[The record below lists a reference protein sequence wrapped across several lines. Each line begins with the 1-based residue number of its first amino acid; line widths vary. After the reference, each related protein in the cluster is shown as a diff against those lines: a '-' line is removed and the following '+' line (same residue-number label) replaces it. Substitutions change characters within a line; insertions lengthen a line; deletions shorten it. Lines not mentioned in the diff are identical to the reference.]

1 MLETGLGEGL
11 TRLPEVGEVLA
22 APRRFY
28 NRTKFIRLVN
38 CFYYLAYLTIPPKK
52 RFFVEKKLIQI
63 IFTLWSCHI
72 IFLFLFLLALSFALK
87 VLTKHY
93 NTRDLYKACDTH
105 GELILF

>member
-1 MLETGLGEGL
+1 MSAQIFLKLAMLETGLGEGL

-63 IFTLWSCHI
+63 ILYFIELSYNLLIPILTSFIFRPESTYKTL
-72 IFLFLFLLALSFALK
+72 
-87 VLTKHY
+87 
-93 NTRDLYKACDTH
+93 
-105 GELILF
+105 